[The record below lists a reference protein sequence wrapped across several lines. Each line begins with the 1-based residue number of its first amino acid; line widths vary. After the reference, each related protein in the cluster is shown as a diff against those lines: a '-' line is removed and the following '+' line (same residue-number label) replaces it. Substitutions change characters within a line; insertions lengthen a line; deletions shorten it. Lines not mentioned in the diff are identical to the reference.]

1 MSEYVLVKKSDLVA
15 VADTIRAKSGIA
27 EGMSLPDGFI
37 SAMAPLRRSNGET
50 GEYQTVTVNAS
61 EVKATFVNKFYGYS
75 EPTNILCRID
85 GSNDY
90 HYRTLLQH
98 DFSKIPSDAEI
109 LSATLKLYV
118 MYGNDNYK
126 SSQCYVGR
134 VLEEWA
140 EDTSLTWDNQPEHQ
154 SYVAA
159 NAETPSVS
167 PADVLNWVSI
177 DITPIVQQWRSG
189 TAPNYGVVVRAIN
202 EGSFRYNWDVCNR
215 RTSDEL
221 ATRVEV
227 TYRIPV

>member
-1 MSEYVLVKKSDLVA
+1 MSEYVIVKKADLIA
-15 VADTIRAKSGIA
+15 VADTIRAKSGST
-27 EGMSLPDGFI
+27 EEMSLPDGFI
-37 SAMAPLRRSNGET
+37 SAMAVLRRSNGET

-109 LSATLKLYV
+109 LSATLKLYI
-118 MYGNDNYK
+118 MYGNDNYTA
-126 SSQCYVGR
+126 SQCYVGR
-134 VLEEWA
+134 VLGEWA
-140 EDTSLTWDNQPEHQ
+140 EDTSLTWANQPEHQ
-154 SYVAA
+154 SYSAA
-159 NAETPSVS
+159 SPETPAVS
-167 PADVLNWVSI
+167 PGPVLSWVSV
-177 DITPIVQQWRSG
+177 DITPIVRQWCYG
-189 TAPNYGVVVRAIN
+189 TATNYGVVVRAIN
-202 EGSFRYNWDVCNR
+202 EGNYRYNWDVCNR
-215 RTSDEL
+215 RTSNEL